1 MKSLC
6 DDESFSSLVMRGVFK
21 ASVVHTFDDEI
32 KHFTLEGD
40 PDFDHT
46 YTQSGSAPVYDR
58 VKPHDCWIIPHTVSD
73 FVCMQCLASSLK
85 EYHALRFMKAWRQ
98 VAQPFC
104 KSHNKLLDSFPARN
118 SDLMNFLVQKP
129 GSLRT
134 TLPENA
140 LQIIA
145 CAAIKIYEDLIETM
159 RFECPAAAQKR
170 FNSFRFLLEL
180 FLHTQSDSGGIA
192 SFYMSAPRSR
202 NSQWQ
207 PFSWQSSFQTGAVIS
222 NALERACAIIMFHA
236 ISSDTSQISIAPVT
250 AQISGFGYH
259 YPITP
264 ESIGS
269 LSRLVMSEVNP
280 VVTARLHSYSEI
292 LNCSAYQRFLRG
304 FHHDKC

>member
-6 DDESFSSLVMRGVFK
+6 DDESFSSLVMRDVFK
-21 ASVVHTFDDEI
+21 APEVHTFDDEI
-32 KHFTLEGD
+32 KDFTLEGD

-46 YTQSGSAPVYDR
+46 YTQSGSAAVYDR

-129 GSLRT
+129 SSLRT
-134 TLPENA
+134 TLPESV
-140 LQIIA
+140 LQMIA

-159 RFECPAAAQKR
+159 HFECPAAAQKR
-170 FNSFRFLLEL
+170 FSAFRFLLEL
-180 FLHTQSDSGGIA
+180 FLHAQSDSGGIA
-192 SFYMSAPRSR
+192 SFYMSAPRPR

-222 NALERACAIIMFHA
+222 NALERGCAIIMFHA
-236 ISSDTSQISIAPVT
+236 ITSDASQISIAPIA
-250 AQISGFGYH
+250 AQITGFGYH
-259 YPITP
+259 YPIRP

-280 VVTARLHSYSEI
+280 AVTARLYSYSEI
-292 LNCSAYQRFLRG
+292 LNCAAYQSFLRG
-304 FHHDKC
+304 FHHGKC